1 MIRMFQW
8 VFWIAAAHFPV
19 DSASLSCRWFP
30 GVGRPGY
37 SNCTAR
43 KSLQHWRRTSV
54 THPAQPSACQQPPKL
69 MSKSFLALTAACLV
83 GLASCN
89 PPPPVPPPRF
99 QPNPPYPPEQVSP
112 YGAQNDISP
121 PPEPTPPAP
130 PPPPT
135 ATGGYPTA
143 QRTANPDQVLSP
155 YEPYNVIDVAGFKS
169 GQLARDPSNQK
180 IFRIP

>member
-1 MIRMFQW
+1 MSKLSLS
-8 VFWIAAAHFPV
+8 IAAA
-19 DSASLSCRWFP
+19 C
-30 GVGRPGY
+30 
-37 SNCTAR
+37 
-43 KSLQHWRRTSV
+43 
-54 THPAQPSACQQPPKL
+54 
-69 MSKSFLALTAACLV
+69 LA
-83 GLASCN
+83 GLASCV

-99 QPNPPYPPEQVSP
+99 QPYPPFAPEEVSP
-112 YGAQNDISP
+112 YGSQSDYDSRSDYAPQQTP
-121 PPEPTPPAP
+121 PPVQ
-130 PPPPT
+130 PPT

>member
-1 MIRMFQW
+1 MSKPTLS
-8 VFWIAAAHFPV
+8 IAAACI
-19 DSASLSCRWFP
+19 AS
-30 GVGRPGY
+30 
-37 SNCTAR
+37 
-43 KSLQHWRRTSV
+43 
-54 THPAQPSACQQPPKL
+54 
-69 MSKSFLALTAACLV
+69 
-83 GLASCN
+83 LASCT

-99 QPNPPYPPEQVSP
+99 QPNPPFAPEEVSP
-112 YGAQNDISP
+112 YGSP
-121 PPEPTPPAP
+121 TDYAP
-130 PPPPT
+130 QQAPRPVQPPT